1 LIGINRTAA
10 RAGLR
15 GIKTARPGDAENPPM
30 SAMPLHP
37 AVPTCAMCAWHGACQ
52 ASAAPRSVPAGDWLF
67 QQDAPF
73 VALYAV
79 TSGCVRTGTRAGPGR
94 ARVTGFAFP
103 GDLLG
108 LDAIASG
115 RHGGDALVLEEA
127 RVCALPYDLLEDALA
142 ATPLLQRRF
151 HQLMSAQILHDQAMR
166 RTLNQRDA
174 EARMAGFLLDLS
186 DRLRVRG
193 LPDDRLHLPMS
204 RLDIGSYLGLR
215 IETVSH
221 MLTRLHR
228 AGCLHVR
235 LREIRIV
242 DVAALRRAA
251 GGVSGSP
258 AAAPSSGPAR
268 R

>member
-1 LIGINRTAA
+1 MG
-10 RAGLR
+10 
-15 GIKTARPGDAENPPM
+15 
-30 SAMPLHP
+30 AMPLHP
-37 AVPTCAMCAWHGACQ
+37 LLPTCAMCAWHGACQ
-52 ASAAPRSVPAGDWLF
+52 ARAVPRRAAAGERLF
-67 QQDAPF
+67 HQDTPF
-73 VALYAV
+73 VALYTVA
-79 TSGCVRTGTRAGPGR
+79 SGCVRTCTRAGPGR
-94 ARVTGFAFP
+94 ERVTGFAFP

-127 RVCALPYDLLEDALA
+127 RVCAIPYDLLEDALA
-142 ATPLLQRRF
+142 ASPLLQRRF
-151 HQLMSAQILHDQAMR
+151 QQLMSAQILHAQSMR
-166 RTLNQRDA
+166 RTLNQHDA
-174 EARMAGFLLDLS
+174 AARVAGFLLDLS
-186 DRLRVRG
+186 DRLRARG

-221 MLTRLHR
+221 MLTRLHQ
-228 AGCLHVR
+228 AGCLNVR

-242 DVAALRRAA
+242 DVAALRQVA
-251 GGVSGSP
+251 GPLSGSP